1 LGNNSAIFP
10 IGIVSRYYS
19 QHRKMGRVIRI
30 VDKNIKDL
38 RAKVH
43 YLDRFGFVH
52 LLYRAVCPPSTAKTI
67 PVTILDAAE
76 DR

>member
-1 LGNNSAIFP
+1 
-10 IGIVSRYYS
+10 
-19 QHRKMGRVIRI
+19 MGRAIWLVKFNAR
-30 VDKNIKDL
+30 DL
-38 RAKVH
+38 QAKAH
-43 YLDRFGFVH
+43 YLDITGSVH

>member
-1 LGNNSAIFP
+1 
-10 IGIVSRYYS
+10 
-19 QHRKMGRVIRI
+19 MGRAIWI
-30 VDKNIKDL
+30 VDKNIRYL
-38 RAKVH
+38 GAKVH

>member
-1 LGNNSAIFP
+1 
-10 IGIVSRYYS
+10 
-19 QHRKMGRVIRI
+19 MGRAIRI
-30 VDKNIKDL
+30 VDKNVKDL

-67 PVTILDAAE
+67 PVTILDAAD

>member
-1 LGNNSAIFP
+1 
-10 IGIVSRYYS
+10 
-19 QHRKMGRVIRI
+19 MGRAIWK

-38 RAKVH
+38 GTKVH
-43 YLDRFGFVH
+43 YLDRFGFVL

>member
-1 LGNNSAIFP
+1 
-10 IGIVSRYYS
+10 
-19 QHRKMGRVIRI
+19 MGRAIWI
-30 VDKNIKDL
+30 VDKNIRYL
-38 RAKVH
+38 GAKVH
-43 YLDRFGFVH
+43 YLDRFGFVQ

>member
-1 LGNNSAIFP
+1 
-10 IGIVSRYYS
+10 
-19 QHRKMGRVIRI
+19 MGRAIRI

-43 YLDRFGFVH
+43 YLDRFGFVQ